1 MPEGIEVRR
10 DGPYVVRDV
19 PLRGDDGAELA
30 VDETY
35 RLCRCGRSSDK
46 PFCDDACEA
55 GFDGTE
61 TAQRGPIE
69 PRRTAYAGDAITVFD
84 VRRVCAHA
92 AVCTDSLPAVFDVTR
107 GRWIDPDAAP
117 ADELAD
123 VVSRC
128 PSGALSWAPPGGGDA
143 VEPGREPAIV
153 CAVNASYI
161 VRGGVE
167 LVGADGLPYT
177 RRQRITL
184 CRCGASMNKPFCDVT
199 HAEVG
204 FRSG

>member
-1 MPEGIEVRR
+1 MREGIEVRR
-10 DGPYVVRDV
+10 DGPYIVRDV
-19 PLRGDDGAELA
+19 PLRADDGEELG

-46 PFCDDACEA
+46 PFCDEACEA

-61 TAQRGPIE
+61 TAHRGPIE

-117 ADELAD
+117 AEELAD

-128 PSGALSWAPPGGGDA
+128 PSGALSWAPSGGDDA
-143 VEPGREPAIV
+143 VESAREPAIV

-167 LVGADGLPYT
+167 LVGADGMPYA

-184 CRCGASMNKPFCDVT
+184 CRCGASMNKPFCDGT